1 MAGEEGAKVLRKG
14 HPRTTLEKLFLEQTR
29 YRPFESAEYRDRK

>member
-1 MAGEEGAKVLRKG
+1 MAGKGSKVLHKG

-29 YRPFESAEYRDRK
+29 YRPFDSAEYRDKH